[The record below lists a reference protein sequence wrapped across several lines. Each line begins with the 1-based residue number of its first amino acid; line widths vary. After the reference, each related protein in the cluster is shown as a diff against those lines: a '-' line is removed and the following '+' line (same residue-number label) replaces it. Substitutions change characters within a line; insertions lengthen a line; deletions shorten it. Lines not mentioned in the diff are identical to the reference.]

1 MRRPLAITALVAA
14 SLGLAAPPAA
24 AQFVVPDD
32 GHARP
37 FMAFAQR
44 DLSFGQV
51 FPGIPE
57 SVLSSDPRQAG
68 LFEIQG
74 TPESPVRV
82 EFVLPSALQSSH
94 GALLPIEFR
103 HGDGQADFSRGRF
116 RGVFFDPRTPL
127 VADLGPNGKL
137 WVRLG
142 GTVLPTR
149 DQAGG
154 AYYATISIT
163 VFDLGI

>member
-1 MRRPLAITALVAA
+1 MAFLLTIGPGTAPLVAQA
-14 SLGLAAPPAA
+14 GVPATR
-24 AQFVVPDD
+24 
-32 GHARP
+32 GR
-37 FMAFAQR
+37 AFTAIAHR
-44 DLSFGQV
+44 DLTFGEV

-57 SVLSSDPRQAG
+57 TVLSSDPRHHG

-74 TPESPVRV
+74 TRDSPVRI
-82 EFVLPSALQSSH
+82 EFVLPSALQSAA
-94 GALLPIEFR
+94 GAQLPIAFAQ
-103 HGDGQADFSRGRF
+103 GDGQADAGRGRF
-116 RGVFFDPRTPL
+116 QGQYFDPRTPL
-127 VADLGPNGKL
+127 VTNLGANGKL

-154 AYYATISIT
+154 AYFATISIT

>member
-1 MRRPLAITALVAA
+1 MHRTLGVTVLLAA
-14 SLGLAAPPAA
+14 SLGAAAPPAA
-24 AQFVVPDD
+24 AQFVVPEDPH
-32 GHARP
+32 GKP
-37 FMAFAQR
+37 FMAFSQR
-44 DLSFGQV
+44 DLTFGQV
-51 FPGIPE
+51 FPGIME
-57 SVLSSDPRQAG
+57 SVLSSDPRHAG

-82 EFVLPSALQSSH
+82 EFVLPDALHSAL

-116 RGVFFDPRTPL
+116 QGVFFDPRTPL
-127 VADLGPNGKL
+127 VTDLGPNGKL

>member
-1 MRRPLAITALVAA
+1 MRRSLEIAALVAA
-14 SLGLAAPPAA
+14 SLGPAAPPAA

-32 GHARP
+32 GHTRP

-74 TPESPVRV
+74 TPESPIRV
-82 EFVLPSALQSSH
+82 EFLLPSALQSSH